1 MKMNKMLVSL
11 FGSNIEGME
20 LNHFMMILLIDPKFK
35 INGWICQG
43 ILRVLVKKLL
53 NLFLFHPI
61 PLNFEGM
68 KIWDFNF

>member
-35 INGWICQG
+35 INGCIYQG
-43 ILRVLVKKLL
+43 ILRVLLKKLL
-53 NLFLFHPI
+53 NLFLFLPI

-68 KIWDFNF
+68 TI